1 MKKTLN
7 AFWIISAIF
16 LSVAALWGVFSG
28 LASVMGSDT
37 ICGIGLLIFGVIS
50 ILAYFTAG
58 VKSAGSGWLLFD
70 GLSSFTVGL
79 AFIFSYVDMKLFTV
93 NIVYILGLWLLF
105 LGFSQIARMS
115 RTSKGGGRALNI
127 ATGVLS
133 VLGGL
138 SLFVRPVSD
147 FLLISEA
154 MKLCQYNTTFLLL
167 LAGVMVICRVFAKE
181 SSRRG

>member
-37 ICGIGLLIFGVIS
+37 ICGIALLIFGVIS

-105 LGFSQIARMS
+105 LGFSQIARMF
-115 RTSKGGGRALNI
+115 RTSKGGGRVLNI
-127 ATGVLS
+127 ATGVIS
-133 VLGGL
+133 VMGGL

-167 LAGVMVICRVFAKE
+167 LAGIMVICRVFAKE

>member
-16 LSVAALWGVFSG
+16 LCIAALWGVFSG
-28 LASVMGSDT
+28 LSDVMSTDT
-37 ICGIGLLIFGVIS
+37 ICGIALLIFGVIS

-58 VKSAGSGWLLFD
+58 VKASGNGWLLFD
-70 GLSSFTVGL
+70 GISSFTVGL
-79 AFIFSYVDMKLFTV
+79 AFVFSYVDMKLFTV

-115 RTSKGGGRALNI
+115 RTSKGGGRVLNI

-154 MKLCQYNTTFLLL
+154 MKLCQYSTTFLLL
-167 LAGVMVICRVFAKE
+167 LAGITVLCRVFSKE
-181 SSRRG
+181 TSRRG

>member
-7 AFWIISAIF
+7 VFWIISAIF
-16 LSVAALWGVFSG
+16 LCIAALWGVFSG
-28 LASVMGSDT
+28 LSDVMSTDT
-37 ICGIGLLIFGVIS
+37 ICGIALLIFGVIS

-58 VKSAGSGWLLFD
+58 VKVSGNGWLLFD
-70 GLSSFTVGL
+70 GISSFTVGL

-115 RTSKGGGRALNI
+115 RTSKGGGRVLNI

-154 MKLCQYNTTFLLL
+154 MKLCQYSTTFLLL
-167 LAGVMVICRVFAKE
+167 LAGITVLCRVFSKE
-181 SSRRG
+181 TSRRG

>member
-7 AFWIISAIF
+7 AFWIVSAIF
-16 LSVAALWGVFSG
+16 LCIAALWGVFSG
-28 LASVMGSDT
+28 LSDVMSTDT
-37 ICGIGLLIFGVIS
+37 ICGIALLIFGVIS

-58 VKSAGSGWLLFD
+58 VKVSGNGWLLFD
-70 GLSSFTVGL
+70 GISSFTVGL
-79 AFIFSYVDMKLFTV
+79 AFVFSYVDMKLFTV

-115 RTSKGGGRALNI
+115 RTSKGGGRVLNI

-154 MKLCQYNTTFLLL
+154 MKLCQYSTTFLLL
-167 LAGVMVICRVFAKE
+167 LAGITVLCRVFSKE
-181 SSRRG
+181 TSRRG